1 MDSEGNNI
9 TEEGQLGLLLYRGGT
24 VCDDSFNYTAAD
36 AICKQMNFTHALEWN
51 SEASFD
57 IQSNYDIKLDD
68 VECSSDELKNCR
80 YSEIHDCE
88 HSEDVFLSCGTGEK
102 GIIV

>member
-1 MDSEGNNI
+1 MDSDGNNI
-9 TEEGQLGLLLYRGGT
+9 TDEGQLGLLLFKGGT
-24 VCDDSFNYTAAD
+24 VCNDSFYYNAAD

-51 SEASFD
+51 SETSFA
-57 IQSNYDIKLDD
+57 IQSNYDIKLDE
-68 VECSSDELKNCR
+68 VECGSDEWKNCS
-80 YSEIHDCE
+80 YSERHDCE